1 PCSGPASRRWS
12 FRRGSARARA
22 IPRSTTTPASRP
34 RCGPCSPPMRGRR
47 PRRARGRRRSPNRP
61 PCPRPAPPRPPRPRP
76 PPPPPPRSPPAA
88 PPPPRAPPAPAAPPP
103 APPAPP
109 AATAAPAY
117 YQSFLTLAGQVQQ
130 HLAAVGEPE
139 VATPATGPAVDRG
152 TQITREFAAA
162 ADRHRESLGEGPP

>member
-1 PCSGPASRRWS
+1 PPP
-12 FRRGSARARA
+12 RA
-22 IPRSTTTPASRP
+22 
-34 RCGPCSPPMRGRR
+34 
-47 PRRARGRRRSPNRP
+47 
-61 PCPRPAPPRPPRPRP
+61 PRPPRPALAP
-76 PPPPPPRSPPAA
+76 PPPPPPPPPAPR
-88 PPPPRAPPAPAAPPP
+88 PPPPAPAAPPP
-103 APPAPP
+103 APAAPP
-109 AATAAPAY
+109 AAAAAPAY

>member
-1 PCSGPASRRWS
+1 ATLRALFAPHARPLTARDQWS
-12 FRRGSARARA
+12 APFHELATLPEARADLPDLSAHATPLPTPISAPRA
-22 IPRSTTTPASRP
+22 PTATP
-34 RCGPCSPPMRGRR
+34 
-47 PRRARGRRRSPNRP
+47 
-61 PCPRPAPPRPPRPRP
+61 PAPPPTPPAPPPPAPAP
-76 PPPPPPRSPPAA
+76 PPPPPATAA
-88 PPPPRAPPAPAAPPP
+88 PR
-103 APPAPP
+103 

-139 VATPATGPAVDRG
+139 VATPVTGPAVDRG